1 MSKTVSVV
9 VTDDIDGSTGAE
21 TVAFSF
27 EGQGYEIDLAPENQ
41 AKMKASF
48 APFMEAGRR
57 LAQRRPVRS
66 TRSRS
71 DLSAVRKWA
80 QDQGMAVAERGRISA
95 DVLTQYDA
103 AH

>member
-1 MSKTVSVV
+1 
-9 VTDDIDGSTGAE
+9 
-21 TVAFSF
+21 
-27 EGQGYEIDLAPENQ
+27 
-41 AKMKASF
+41 MKASF
-48 APFMEAGRR
+48 APFIDAGRR
-57 LAQRRPVRS
+57 MTQRRAVR
-66 TRSRS
+66 TARSRS

>member
-9 VTDDIDGSTGAE
+9 VTDDIDGSAGAE

-27 EGQGYEIDLAPENQ
+27 EGQGYEIDLAPDNQ

-57 LAQRRPVRS
+57 MAQRRPTRS
-66 TRSRS
+66 ARSRS

-95 DVLTQYDA
+95 DVLAQYDA